1 MATSLH
7 LSRHV
12 IHSAAPMAKA
22 KRELLQQ
29 SIYLERDKAALLDQ
43 LAQTTLIPKAVLLR
57 KAVDALLE
65 VNGLL
70 PKPRPRAMRRPTT
83 VQ

>member
-1 MATSLH
+1 MPKT
-7 LSRHV
+7 
-12 IHSAAPMAKA
+12 
-22 KRELLQQ
+22 KRTLLQQ
-29 SIYLERDKAALLDQ
+29 SIYLEPEKAALLNS

-70 PKPRPRAMRRPTT
+70 PKPRSVSSKQPPTM
-83 VQ
+83 Q

>member
-1 MATSLH
+1 M
-7 LSRHV
+7 
-12 IHSAAPMAKA
+12 PMTRRKL
-22 KRELLQQ
+22 RQQ
-29 SIYLERDKAALLDQ
+29 SIYLEPEKAVLLDS
-43 LAQTTLIPKAVLLR
+43 LAGTTLIPKAVLLR

-70 PKPRPRAMRRPTT
+70 PKPRRLPSKRPPT

>member
-1 MATSLH
+1 VA
-7 LSRHV
+7 R
-12 IHSAAPMAKA
+12 A
-22 KRELLQQ
+22 KRDLLQQ
-29 SIYLERDKAALLDQ
+29 SIYLEPEKADLLAT
-43 LAQTTLIPKAVLLR
+43 LSQTTLIPKAVLLR

-70 PKPRPRAMRRPTT
+70 PRPRRVTAKRPPT

>member
-1 MATSLH
+1 
-7 LSRHV
+7 V
-12 IHSAAPMAKA
+12 AKA
-22 KRELLQQ
+22 KRDLVQQ
-29 SIYLERDKAALLDQ
+29 SIYLEPEKAALLAT
-43 LAQTTLIPKAVLLR
+43 LSHTTLIPKAVLLR

-70 PKPRPRAMRRPTT
+70 VKPRRLPTKRSPT

>member
-1 MATSLH
+1 MA
-7 LSRHV
+7 R
-12 IHSAAPMAKA
+12 A
-22 KRELLQQ
+22 KRDLLQQ
-29 SIYLERDKAALLDQ
+29 SIYLEPEKAALLAT
-43 LAQTTLIPKAVLLR
+43 LSQTTLIPKAVLLR

-70 PKPRPRAMRRPTT
+70 HKPRRVTAKRPPT

>member
-1 MATSLH
+1 MA
-7 LSRHV
+7 R
-12 IHSAAPMAKA
+12 A
-22 KRELLQQ
+22 KRDLLQQ
-29 SIYLERDKAALLDQ
+29 SIYLEPEKAALLAT
-43 LAQTTLIPKAVLLR
+43 LSHTTLIPKALLLR

-70 PKPRPRAMRRPTT
+70 PKPRRVIAKRPPT

>member
-1 MATSLH
+1 M
-7 LSRHV
+7 SRARRH
-12 IHSAAPMAKA
+12 
-22 KRELLQQ
+22 LLQQ
-29 SIYLERDKAALLDQ
+29 SIYLESGKAELLDQ

-70 PKPRPRAMRRPTT
+70 PKPPRAPRGRPPT

>member
-1 MATSLH
+1 MT
-7 LSRHV
+7 R
-12 IHSAAPMAKA
+12 P
-22 KRELLQQ
+22 KRTLVQQ
-29 SIYLERDKAALLDQ
+29 SIYLEPEKAALLAS
-43 LAQTTLIPKAVLLR
+43 LAQTTLIPRAVLLR

-70 PKPRPRAMRRPTT
+70 PKPRAVPSKRPPT

>member
-1 MATSLH
+1 MA
-7 LSRHV
+7 R
-12 IHSAAPMAKA
+12 A
-22 KRELLQQ
+22 KRDLVQQ
-29 SIYLERDKAALLDQ
+29 SIYLEPEKAALLAT
-43 LAQTTLIPKAVLLR
+43 LSESSLIPKAVLLR

-70 PKPRPRAMRRPTT
+70 PKPRRLPTKRPPT

>member
-1 MATSLH
+1 
-7 LSRHV
+7 V
-12 IHSAAPMAKA
+12 AKA

-65 VNGLL
+65 INGLL
-70 PKPRPRAMRRPTT
+70 SKPAPRAMKRTTT

>member
-1 MATSLH
+1 MARS
-7 LSRHV
+7 
-12 IHSAAPMAKA
+12 
-22 KRELLQQ
+22 KRDFLQQ
-29 SIYLERDKAALLDQ
+29 SIYLEPDKAALLDS
-43 LAQTTLIPKAVLLR
+43 LAETTLIPKAVLLR

-70 PKPRPRAMRRPTT
+70 PKPRQVPPAKRPPT

>member
-1 MATSLH
+1 
-7 LSRHV
+7 V
-12 IHSAAPMAKA
+12 
-22 KRELLQQ
+22 QQ
-29 SIYLERDKAALLDQ
+29 SIYLEREKAALLAN
-43 LAQTTLIPKAVLLR
+43 LAATTLIPKAVLLR

-70 PKPRPRAMRRPTT
+70 PKPRAVPVKRPAT

>member
-1 MATSLH
+1 MARRQ
-7 LSRHV
+7 RH
-12 IHSAAPMAKA
+12 
-22 KRELLQQ
+22 LLQQ
-29 SIYLERDKAALLDQ
+29 SIYLEPAKAALLDQ
-43 LAQTTLIPKAVLLR
+43 LAQTTLIPKSVLLR

-70 PKPRPRAMRRPTT
+70 PKPSRPTNRRPPT

>member
-1 MATSLH
+1 
-7 LSRHV
+7 
-12 IHSAAPMAKA
+12 MAKP
-22 KRELLQQ
+22 KRTFVQQ
-29 SIYLERDKAALLDQ
+29 SIYLEPEKAALLAT
-43 LAQTTLIPKAVLLR
+43 LAETTLIPRAVLLR

-70 PKPRPRAMRRPTT
+70 PKPRAVTSKRPPT

>member
-1 MATSLH
+1 MA
-7 LSRHV
+7 R
-12 IHSAAPMAKA
+12 A
-22 KRELLQQ
+22 KRDLVQQ
-29 SIYLERDKAALLDQ
+29 SIYLEPEKARLLAT
-43 LAQTTLIPKAVLLR
+43 LSETTLIPRAVLLR

-70 PKPRPRAMRRPTT
+70 PKPRRLPIKRPPT